1 MQEHVVMMDFFFE
14 DGEERYEIRV
24 MKNNDASYTV
34 NIGDEQHIVS
44 GQLAAND
51 TLFMNYN
58 NQTYKCIIAKEGDMR
73 YIYYNGNAF
82 KMKRI
87 EKTAL
92 ADEDDSARDNI
103 VKSPMPGK
111 VLKVLVKE
119 GESVSKGQHMMIL
132 EAMKMENVLEAPFD
146 GEIVA
151 INCQEGDQVMQGV
164 VLIELEPVKM
174 E

>member
-1 MQEHVVMMDFFFE
+1 MDFFLE
-14 DGEERYEIRV
+14 DGEERYKIRV
-24 MKNNDASYTV
+24 MKNNDDTYTV

-51 TLFMNYN
+51 TLFLNYN
-58 NQTYKCIIAKEGDMR
+58 NQTYKCIVAKEGDMR

-87 EKTAL
+87 EKAAL
-92 ADEDDSARDNI
+92 ADEDASATDNVI
-103 VKSPMPGK
+103 KSPMPGK

-119 GESVSKGQHMMIL
+119 GDTVTKGQQMMIL

-146 GEIVA
+146 GKIVA
-151 INCQEGDQVMQGV
+151 INCHEGDQVMQGV
-164 VLIELEPVKM
+164 VLIELELTRA